1 MDGADLAHL
10 ILTSAAVIAV
20 ALSWRVPRA
29 KMWVGFGALSYVT
42 SAWWHNA
49 GLPYA
54 TEYGA
59 ATNLLICYMFWIF
72 AERRYEMRL
81 WNFFHL
87 MLVVDLLYIFG
98 AIHDKLVFAVSL
110 ELINL
115 AALIFVGGIGI
126 VERSGGIY
134 TRAPRVRRSGLVYR
148 LLWSERSIHSRPW
161 WQK

>member
-10 ILTSAAVIAV
+10 ILSTAAVTATILA
-20 ALSWRVPRA
+20 WNVPRA
-29 KMWVGFGALSYVT
+29 VLWVGLGALSYIT

-54 TEYGA
+54 TQYGA
-59 ATNLLICYMFWIF
+59 ATNLIICYMFWIF
-72 AERRYEMRL
+72 AEQRFEMRL

-98 AIHDKLVFAVSL
+98 AINDKLVFAISL

-115 AALIFVGGIGI
+115 AALIFIGVVGIMERVGG
-126 VERSGGIY
+126 VHAWS
-134 TRAPRVRRSGLVYR
+134 TRPRRTGLVYR
-148 LLWSERSIHSRPW
+148 TLWAKRSLHSRPW